1 MDFTDLD
8 EGRALYG
15 GLMEIFVEH
24 TGGRDNS
31 EALERLDKL
40 CEAALAAV
48 DDVECR
54 VAIRGVK
61 SYSKL
66 LFSNDGAA
74 GVDGGALS
82 GVDYLRLRI
91 RNCLSTF
98 RGRLGAIEA
107 ERLHRQQIEF
117 ELRRRRK
124 MEPPALSARVRRE
137 PSGERGIRVLVVED
151 NEDSAESLRQLLYHC
166 GYEVAVA
173 YTGQEGLR
181 AAQRMRPD
189 VVLCDIGLPDSNGFV
204 VAAALRKDPATCGA
218 RLIAVTAYGQDED
231 RRRAREAGFDLHL
244 VKPVDPE
251 VLLSRLAN

>member
-15 GLMEIFVEH
+15 GLMEVFVEH

-31 EALERLDKL
+31 EAQERVDKL

-48 DDVECR
+48 EDVECR

-66 LFSNDGAA
+66 LFSSDGAA
-74 GVDGGALS
+74 GVDGGGLS

-98 RGRLGAIEA
+98 RGRLGALEA
-107 ERLHRQQIEF
+107 ERLHRQQIDF
-117 ELRRRRK
+117 ELRRRRQV
-124 MEPPALSARVRRE
+124 EPPALSARVRRG
-137 PSGERGIRVLVVED
+137 PAGERGIRVLVVED
-151 NEDSAESLRQLLYHC
+151 NEDAADSLRQLLYHC

-181 AAQRMRPD
+181 PRNACAPMSCCATSAFPTATASWSRPRCETIRAPAAR
-189 VVLCDIGLPDSNGFV
+189 G
-204 VAAALRKDPATCGA
+204 
-218 RLIAVTAYGQDED
+218 
-231 RRRAREAGFDLHL
+231 
-244 VKPVDPE
+244 
-251 VLLSRLAN
+251 